1 MGYDDKKS
9 YPMVIARSGCKSQKT
24 RKIGSNRGA
33 KLIKARGMNTK
44 QKYVPTEEDVA
55 LIKQMA
61 NW

>member
-1 MGYDDKKS
+1 
-9 YPMVIARSGCKSQKT
+9 MVIARSGCKSQKT
-24 RKIGSNRGA
+24 RKIGSNRGS